1 MAPQAQRP
9 NIRQI
14 ALAATL
20 RHRRDVVGIPQA
32 RAPQILQA
40 PVAKHAYTPP
50 WRESLDAPPFRDR
63 IQVTG
68 GAHPLVAIEY
78 LVSQISRVG
87 AQAPFVDTPVR
98 AEGPSPRRYFQAAP
112 TAQGS
117 AARTAR
123 QFRSLRAPAAHCTIL
138 APRPRIQWHQD

>member
-14 ALAATL
+14 ALAPTL
-20 RHRRDVVGIPQA
+20 RHRRNMVGIPQA
-32 RAPQILQA
+32 RSPQILQA
-40 PVAKHAYTPP
+40 PVAKHAYPP
-50 WRESLDAPPFRDR
+50 PRRQSLDAPPFRHR
-63 IQVTG
+63 IQVTR
-68 GAHPLVAIEY
+68 GAHPLVAFEY
-78 LVSQISRVG
+78 LVSEISRVG
-87 AQAPFVDTPVR
+87 PQAPFVDTPVR

-112 TAQGS
+112 TAQDP

-138 APRPRIQWHQD
+138 AQRPRIQ